1 MLETIY
7 TDFTTKLLPKIAEG
21 LVMTKDYFTDLFGRY
36 VHFLI
41 VRDIVVIGALLI
53 ICVISFFTYKY
64 FSKKYDETKLS
75 NKGLD
80 RYDYDYKSDEG
91 YMIGYVF
98 SALVFIG
105 CIAGSIAMSI
115 TLIKTIYVPEIVI
128 YQQIKMFN
136 Q

>member
-41 VRDIVVIGALLI
+41 VRDAIVIGLLFIVVI
-53 ICVISFFTYKY
+53 ICFMLWKHY
-64 FSKKYDETKLS
+64 SKKYREATEKNG
-75 NKGLD
+75 NKNIYAD
-80 RYDYDYKSDEG
+80 G
-91 YMIGYVF
+91 YIDTDGYTAGTVIPILVGIACLLGMF
-98 SALVFIG
+98 AL
-105 CIAGSIAMSI
+105 SI
-115 TLIKTIYVPEIVI
+115 TLIKTIYIPEVVV